1 MKSIRTLYFAL
12 FMLMPFLAT
21 AQCQASFTYT
31 ANGLTVS
38 FNGTGNPSSSY
49 FYYWW
54 FSDMGNNSYQ
64 EDPTYTFSSSGTYTV
79 CFSIYDS
86 LSSCNDSICMPV
98 TVTGSSTCTANFT
111 TIDTAGYIYFL
122 GSSTAGSGAQYVWD
136 FGDGNFGSGQYPWHQ
151 YANPGTYTACLTV
164 YNANQQFCDSTCHTV
179 VVTSGG
185 GCNAS
190 FTAIDTAGYMYFFG
204 SSNAPGAQYIWDF
217 GDGNFGSGQY
227 PWHQYANPG
236 VYNVCLTVYDSN
248 QVFCDS
254 TCQTIVVQGSGGCNA
269 YFTQADS
276 VGYIFFFGNSTLGWG
291 GTYIWDFGDGN
302 FGYTQNPSH
311 QYAVPGVYT
320 VCLTVY
326 DSMQVFCDST
336 CNTVVVTQAASIEEN
351 VMQNSLTVA
360 PNPADDVV
368 RISFDAATAGNATV
382 TFFDAAGRIAK
393 TETMNT
399 ASGKASATVN
409 TQNMAQGIYLVKIEM
424 NGDAAWTRLALT
436 HQ

>member
-1 MKSIRTLYFAL
+1 
-12 FMLMPFLAT
+12 MLMPFLAT
-21 AQCQASFTYT
+21 AQCQAGFNYT
-31 ANGLTVS
+31 ANGLTVT
-38 FNGTGNPSSSY
+38 FNGTASPNSNY

-54 FSDMGNNSYQ
+54 FSDMNSYSYQ
-64 EDPTYTFSSSGTYTV
+64 EDPTYTFSSAGTYTV

-111 TIDTAGYIYFL
+111 
-122 GSSTAGSGAQYVWD
+122 
-136 FGDGNFGSGQYPWHQ
+136 
-151 YANPGTYTACLTV
+151 
-164 YNANQQFCDSTCHTV
+164 
-179 VVTSGG
+179 
-185 GCNAS
+185 
-190 FTAIDTAGYMYFFG
+190 AIDTAGYMYFLG
-204 SSNAPGAQYIWDF
+204 SSNAPGAQYVWDF

-254 TCQTIVVQGSGGCNA
+254 TCQTIIVQGSGGCNA
-269 YFTQADS
+269 NFTQADS
-276 VGYIFFFGNSTLGWG
+276 VGYVFFFGNSTLGWG

-336 CNTVVVTQAASIEEN
+336 CHTVVVTQAASIEEN

-382 TFFDAAGRIAK
+382 TFFDAAGRVAK
-393 TETMNT
+393 SETMNT
-399 ASGKASATVN
+399 ASGKATATVN

-424 NGDAAWTRLALT
+424 NGAAAWTRLALT
-436 HQ
+436 H

>member
-1 MKSIRTLYFAL
+1 MKSIRTLYIAL

-21 AQCQASFTYT
+21 AQCQAGFNYT
-31 ANGLTVS
+31 ASGLTVT
-38 FNGTGNPSSSY
+38 FNGTASPNSNY

-64 EDPTYTFSSSGTYTV
+64 EDPTYTFSSSGTYMV

-86 LSSCNDSICMPV
+86 LTNCNDSVCMPV
-98 TVTGSSTCTANFT
+98 TVTGSSTCTADFT

-179 VVTSGG
+179 VVTTGG

-190 FTAIDTAGYMYFFG
+190 FT
-204 SSNAPGAQYIWDF
+204 
-217 GDGNFGSGQY
+217 
-227 PWHQYANPG
+227 
-236 VYNVCLTVYDSN
+236 
-248 QVFCDS
+248 
-254 TCQTIVVQGSGGCNA
+254 
-269 YFTQADS
+269 QADS
-276 VGYIFFFGNSTLGWG
+276 VGYVFFFGNSTLGWG

-336 CNTVVVTQAASIEEN
+336 CHTVVVTQAASIEEN

-382 TFFDAAGRIAK
+382 TFFDAAGRVAK

-424 NGDAAWTRLALT
+424 NGAAAWTRLALT